1 MTDAMEPRPPARK
14 IRRRI
19 GQRGSDLLNL
29 CLYLA
34 VSVLLLTWIADAQ
47 AGVWARVTAAGLC
60 AAALFGAWQMV
71 RRRFFPGLMPQPWLP
86 ARLRWLRTVH
96 ATVLVG
102 GTVVFLGYGIG
113 YFLAPRRFSRTVS
126 WLVVVGYFVVI
137 SMLSDFLKDREP
149 GLAAMGT
156 AE

>member
-14 IRRRI
+14 TRRRI

-29 CLYLA
+29 GLYLA
-34 VSVLLLTWIADAQ
+34 VSVLLLTWIADAR
-47 AGVWARVTAAGLC
+47 AGVWARTTAGVLC
-60 AAALFGAWQMV
+60 AVAVFGAWQMV
-71 RRRFFPGLMPQPWLP
+71 RRRFFPGLMPERWVP
-86 ARLRWLRTVH
+86 ARLRWLRVVH

-113 YFLAPRRFSRTVS
+113 YFLAPGRFSRTVS
-126 WLVVVGYFVVI
+126 WLVVVGYFVLI

-149 GLAAMGT
+149 GTGAA

>member
-1 MTDAMEPRPPARK
+1 MTDAMEPRPPARRA
-14 IRRRI
+14 RRRI
-19 GQRGSDLLNL
+19 GPRGSDLLNL
-29 CLYLA
+29 GLYLA
-34 VSVLLLTWIADAQ
+34 MSVVLLTWIADAR
-47 AGVWARVTAAGLC
+47 AGVWARATAGVLC
-60 AAALFGAWQMV
+60 AVAVFGAWQMV
-71 RRRFFPGLMPQPWLP
+71 RRRFFPGLMPERWVP
-86 ARLRWLRTVH
+86 ARLRWLRAVH

-113 YFLAPRRFSRTVS
+113 YFLAPGRFSRTVS

-149 GLAAMGT
+149 GAGRS

>member
-14 IRRRI
+14 ARRRI

-29 CLYLA
+29 GLYLG
-34 VSVLLLTWIADAQ
+34 VSVLLLTWIADAH
-47 AGVWARVTAAGLC
+47 AGVWARATAGVLC
-60 AAALFGAWQMV
+60 AVAVFGAWQMV
-71 RRRFFPGLMPQPWLP
+71 RRRFFPGLMPERWVPE
-86 ARLRWLRTVH
+86 RLRWLRAVH
-96 ATVLVG
+96 ATVLVA

-113 YFLAPRRFSRTVS
+113 SFLAPGRFSRTVS

-137 SMLSDFLKDREP
+137 SMLSDFLKDREQGAGTRP
-149 GLAAMGT
+149 T

>member
-1 MTDAMEPRPPARK
+1 MEPRPPARK
-14 IRRRI
+14 TRRRI

-29 CLYLA
+29 GLYLA
-34 VSVLLLTWIADAQ
+34 VSVVLLTWIADAQ
-47 AGVWARVTAAGLC
+47 AEVWARTTAGVLC
-60 AAALFGAWQMV
+60 AVALFGAWQMV
-71 RRRFFPGLMPQPWLP
+71 RRRFFPGLMPERWVP
-86 ARLRWLRTVH
+86 ARLRWLRAVH

-113 YFLAPRRFSRTVS
+113 YFLAPGRFSRTVS

-137 SMLSDFLKDREP
+137 SMLSDFLKDREQ
-149 GLAAMGT
+149 GAAATGRT